1 MNILFIGDIVGAPG
15 RRAVEELLP
24 RTVDRYC
31 IDLVVANGENASGGL
46 GITPQVA
53 DFLLNQGVD
62 VLTSGNHIWKHKE
75 ILPYLEDT
83 DRLLRP
89 ANYPPETTPGRGL
102 AVVETAA
109 GEPVAIINLE
119 GRVFMSAIE
128 CPFRTVDRLL
138 ESLSP
143 EVKVILVDMHAEAT
157 SEKQAMGWHLDGR
170 VSAVV
175 GTHTHVQTA
184 DERILPGGT
193 GYISDAGMTG
203 PVDSVIGMKRE
214 IILERFLTQRPQPFR
229 VATQNMQLQGVV
241 LKIDAPG
248 PLPGSPPGATAVEI
262 GLKVVSGRPPRLIF
276 LSFPSSCLEKFP

>member
-15 RRAVEELLP
+15 RRALEELLP
-24 RTVDRYC
+24 RAVDHFF
-31 IDLVVANGENASGGL
+31 IDLVVANGENASGGI

-53 DFLLNQGVD
+53 DYLLNQGVD
-62 VLTSGNHIWKHKE
+62 VITSGNHIWKHKE

-89 ANYPPETTPGRGL
+89 ANYPPETPGRGL
-102 AVVETAA
+102 ATVETAA
-109 GEPVAIINLE
+109 GESAAIICLE

-138 ESLSP
+138 DTLAP

-157 SEKQAMGWHLDGR
+157 SEKQALGWHLDGR

-241 LKIDAPG
+241 LTID
-248 PLPGSPPGATAVEI
+248 PLGRCQEVRRVQLP
-262 GLKVVSGRPPRLIF
+262 LKSA
-276 LSFPSSCLEKFP
+276 

>member
-24 RTVDRYC
+24 WAIDHYF

-53 DFLLNQGVD
+53 DDLLAQGVD

-75 ILPYLEDT
+75 ILPYLEET

-89 ANYPPETTPGRGL
+89 ANYPPGAPGQGL
-102 AVVETAA
+102 AIVETAA
-109 GEPVAIINLE
+109 GEPAAIINLE

-128 CPFRTVDRLL
+128 CPFRTVDGLL
-138 ESLSP
+138 ETIP
-143 EVKVILVDMHAEAT
+143 PHVKVILVDMHAEAT
-157 SEKQAMGWHLDGR
+157 SEKQALGWYLDGR

-184 DERILPGGT
+184 DERILPGGA
-193 GYISDAGMTG
+193 GYISDTGMTG

-214 IILERFLTQRPQPFR
+214 IILERFLTQRPQPFK

-241 LKIDAPG
+241 LKIDPQG
-248 PLPGSPPGATAVEI
+248 RCQEVTRVRLPLKSA
-262 GLKVVSGRPPRLIF
+262 
-276 LSFPSSCLEKFP
+276 

>member
-1 MNILFIGDIVGAPG
+1 
-15 RRAVEELLP
+15 
-24 RTVDRYC
+24 
-31 IDLVVANGENASGGL
+31 
-46 GITPQVA
+46 
-53 DFLLNQGVD
+53 

-75 ILPYLEDT
+75 ILPYLDDT

-89 ANYPPETTPGRGL
+89 ANYPPETPGQGL
-102 AVVETAA
+102 TIVETAA
-109 GEPVAIINLE
+109 GESAAIICLE
-119 GRVFMSAIE
+119 GRVFMSALE
-128 CPFRTVDRLL
+128 CPFRTVNQLL
-138 ESLSP
+138 ETIP
-143 EVKVILVDMHAEAT
+143 PKVKVILVDMHAEAT

-229 VATQNMQLQGVV
+229 VATQNLQLQGVV
-241 LKIDAPG
+241 LKIDAQG
-248 PLPGSPPGATAVEI
+248 HCREVRRVQLPLKT
-262 GLKVVSGRPPRLIF
+262 
-276 LSFPSSCLEKFP
+276 